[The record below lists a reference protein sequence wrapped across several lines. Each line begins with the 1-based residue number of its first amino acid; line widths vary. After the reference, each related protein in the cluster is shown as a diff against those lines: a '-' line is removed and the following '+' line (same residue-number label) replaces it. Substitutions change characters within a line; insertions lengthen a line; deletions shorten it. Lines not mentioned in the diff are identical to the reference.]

1 MKRLFIS
8 IFTACTFFT
17 SPLSSAETI
26 TVSAAAS
33 LTNAYTEIGQAFEAK
48 HPGDKVEFNFAA
60 SGALLQ
66 QILQGAPVD
75 VFASADQATMDK
87 AQAENMLKNDTRANF
102 IGNGL
107 VLITPIDSKL
117 TITSLNDLTGA
128 QIVHIAMGNPDTT
141 PNARYAR
148 AAMQKEGVWAAVEPK
163 LVLAANV
170 RQSLNYVSQG
180 EVEAGFVFST
190 DAKQDEGKVKVVLVI
205 PTVAAGEEEGEWVS
219 SPIVYP
225 IAETV
230 QSNKPLAAAFIAFVL
245 SEEGQAI
252 LAKYGFVPVKDIEQY
267 IGSI

>member
-1 MKRLFIS
+1 MRRIFVSLF
-8 IFTACTFFT
+8 TVCALFT

-33 LTNAYTEIGQAFEAK
+33 LTNAYTEVGKAFEAK
-48 HPGDKVEFNFAA
+48 HPGDKVELNFGA

-87 AQAENMLKNDTRANF
+87 AQAEGMIKEGTRADF

-107 VLITPIDSKL
+107 VLIVPIDSKL
-117 TITSLNDLTGA
+117 NITSMKDLTTD
-128 QIVHIAMGNPDTT
+128 QVKHVAMGNPDTT
-141 PNARYAR
+141 PNARYAK
-148 AAMQKEGVWAAVEPK
+148 AAMQKDGVWAAIEPK

-170 RQSLNYVSQG
+170 RQSLSYVSQG

-205 PTVAAGEEEGEWVS
+205 PTVAAGEKDGEWVPN
-219 SPIVYP
+219 PIVYP
-225 IAETV
+225 IAEIA
-230 QSNKPLAAAFIAFVL
+230 QSNKPLSAEFIAFVL
-245 SEEGQAI
+245 SDEGQAI
-252 LAKYGFVPVKDIEQY
+252 LAKYGFVPIKKMGQ
-267 IGSI
+267 

>member
-1 MKRLFIS
+1 MKRIVVSL
-8 IFTACTFFT
+8 FTACAFFT
-17 SPLSSAETI
+17 SPLSSAETL

-33 LTNAYTEIGQAFEAK
+33 LTNAYTELGQAFEAK
-48 HPGDKVEFNFAA
+48 HAGDKVEFNFAA

-66 QILQGAPVD
+66 QIIQGAPVD

-87 AQAENMLKNDTRANF
+87 AQAEGMIKEGTRADF

-107 VLITPIDSKL
+107 VLIVPIDSKL
-117 TITSLNDLTGA
+117 NITSMQDLTTD
-128 QIVHIAMGNPDTT
+128 QVKLIAMGNPDTT

-148 AAMQKEGVWAAVEPK
+148 AAMQKEGVWAGVEPK

-205 PTVAAGEEEGEWVS
+205 PTVKAGAKEGEWEP

-225 IAETV
+225 IAEIK
-230 QSNKPLAAAFIAFVL
+230 QSNKPLAAEFIAFVL
-245 SEEGQAI
+245 SDEGQAI
-252 LAKYGFVPVKDIEQY
+252 LAKYGFVPVNEMGQ
-267 IGSI
+267 